1 MHVGEG
7 YSISEGGS
15 AMEFKC
21 QTQETIDNSNVSMR
35 SKLLAS
41 DEPRILIVCGDNSI
55 AERLNQVLREAG
67 LSSECVKTITAGCE
81 RAKTG
86 RFQVVVTTPFLGDGS
101 WRRLVDIATH
111 YDLGFVVVLMA
122 GTFDFDQRAEAI
134 EDGVFDVLDA
144 LHDLPKVAE
153 AAKRALWAAYLKG
166 SGPDPGEANS
176 PKAA

>member
-1 MHVGEG
+1 MRVGEEH
-7 YSISEGGS
+7 SISRGGY
-15 AMEFKC
+15 AMDLKI
-21 QTQETIDNSNVSMR
+21 QTQEAKDYSNLSMR
-35 SKLLAS
+35 SKLIAL
-41 DEPRILIVCGDNSI
+41 DEPRILIVCGDNLI
-55 AERLNQVLREAG
+55 AKRLKQVLGGAG

-81 RAKTG
+81 SARTG

-122 GTFDFDQRAEAI
+122 GTFDSGQRAEAI
-134 EDGVFDVLDA
+134 EDGVFDILDA

-153 AAKRALWAAYLKG
+153 TAKRAMWAAYLKG
-166 SGPDPGEANS
+166 SGPDPGEASS